1 MRLQVFDFTHVLR
14 RTNVC
19 SLVSEEK
26 KSERWERVDEG
37 ENVLRVYYSSG
48 HDSGK

>member
-19 SLVSEEK
+19 SFVSEEK
-26 KSERWERVDEG
+26 KSERWGVDEG
-37 ENVLRVYYSSG
+37 ENVLRVYYSSD
-48 HDSGK
+48 HDSGT